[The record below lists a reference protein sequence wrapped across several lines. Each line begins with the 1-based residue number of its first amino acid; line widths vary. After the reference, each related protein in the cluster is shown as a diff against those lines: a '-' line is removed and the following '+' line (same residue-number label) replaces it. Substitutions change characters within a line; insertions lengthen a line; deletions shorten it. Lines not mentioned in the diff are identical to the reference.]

1 MLLSSSGPG
10 PGQIQVWSR
19 SGVGQVQI
27 KTQDD
32 IQDDTLRM
40 TFKSQSHMIVSGVLQ
55 GVFKRVFKGDW
66 EGDYKTT
73 KRTL

>member
-1 MLLSSSGPG
+1 MKKISIFSMLFSSSGPG

-32 IQDDTLRM
+32 IQDDKQDDIQDDTLRM
-40 TFKSQSHMIVSGVLQ
+40 TFKSQSHMIVSGVLPE
-55 GVFKRVFKGDW
+55 GV
-66 EGDYKTT
+66 
-73 KRTL
+73 